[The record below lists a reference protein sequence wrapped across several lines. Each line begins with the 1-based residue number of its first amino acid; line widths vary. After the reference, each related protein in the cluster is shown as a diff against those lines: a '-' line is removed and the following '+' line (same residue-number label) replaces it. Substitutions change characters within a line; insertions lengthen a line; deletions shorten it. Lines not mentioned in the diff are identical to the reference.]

1 MLCGGELLFKELNKT
16 PKLTNV
22 FFDYINNRL
31 CKLHFKYVSVLNNTH
46 VLYE

>member
-22 FFDYINNRL
+22 FLIISTTVYANCTL
-31 CKLHFKYVSVLNNTH
+31 STYQ
-46 VLYE
+46 Y